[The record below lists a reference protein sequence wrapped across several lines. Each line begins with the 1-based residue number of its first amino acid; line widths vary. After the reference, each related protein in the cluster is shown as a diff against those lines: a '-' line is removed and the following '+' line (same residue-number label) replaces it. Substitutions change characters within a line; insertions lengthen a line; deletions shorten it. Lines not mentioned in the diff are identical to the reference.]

1 MRRIFLRAALFV
13 AVGIIFAGI
22 FMRSENK
29 AQTQTG
35 NRSPHPNERVVREMF
50 AAYGRGD
57 TEALKRI
64 FAEDAVYHIP
74 GRNDFSKDYR
84 GQKAIFDLFEQQK
97 KRMGGRP
104 YKVEII
110 DLLVSEKH
118 VVALTRVE
126 AEAAGK
132 SATWRGSNV
141 YQIRAG
147 KIAEAWFMLDDLYAY
162 DQFWTASPP
171 IK

>member
-1 MRRIFLRAALFV
+1 MSRKFLRMAFFIAAGV
-13 AVGIIFAGI
+13 IFSGI
-22 FMRSENK
+22 FMRSENE
-29 AQTQTG
+29 AQT
-35 NRSPHPNERVVREMF
+35 RSSERASAHPNERVVREMF

-64 FAEDAVYHIP
+64 FAEDVIYHIP

-84 GQKAIFDLFEQQK
+84 GRKAIFELFERQK
-97 KRMGGRP
+97 KRMDGRP

-110 DLLVSEKH
+110 DLLVSENH

-126 AEAAGK
+126 AEGAGK

-141 YQIRAG
+141 YRLRAG
-147 KIAEAWFMLDDLYAY
+147 RIAEAWFMLDDLYAY
-162 DQFWTASPP
+162 DRFWTEKPGE
-171 IK
+171 